1 MTHASWT
8 YQAGAEFGFQD
19 IHQLGVRSLAREEWT
34 PARFRLGWFGESL
47 TFPDA
52 VADRLRGRPVYVTV
66 DIDVLDPS
74 AAPGTGC
81 PEPGGVA
88 FRELQHLLY
97 VLGAFDVVAFDVVE
111 VAPNLDSAEITAVA
125 AAKLVREAILLFG
138 ARRERG

>member
-1 MTHASWT
+1 M
-8 YQAGAEFGFQD
+8 
-19 IHQLGVRSLAREEWT
+19 
-34 PARFRLGWFGESL
+34 
-47 TFPDA
+47 
-52 VADRLRGRPVYVTV
+52 
-66 DIDVLDPS
+66 LDPS